1 MSFWNEVLAPDGSV
15 REDYR
20 ELFSRIAA
28 LGKPA
33 LRQLDDRLEATM
45 REMGVTFSVGKRT
58 GWGRKPW
65 ECDLLPQIFRAEEW
79 AAISAGIRQRF
90 RAFELFLQ
98 DVYGKKEILR
108 DGYLPV
114 QVVLGSPYY
123 QRPAATGLPRPDG
136 SFLHLSG
143 LALSRSQDGSLIVQH
158 HYFANASG
166 ISYMMQ
172 NRRALSRVMAR
183 FFSGFSI
190 RSISDT
196 TTNILESL
204 RNCSGNGDSLT
215 VLLSPG
221 EGSAAYSEHSFLARR
236 MGIPLVQ
243 GRDLLVHNDRVFLKT
258 ISGLERV
265 EVIYTRVA
273 DPWID
278 PLVFRP
284 DSLLGVPGLVQC
296 IRKGTA
302 QVLNA
307 IGTQLADDRA
317 LLPFSNRIIRY
328 YLGEKPLL
336 PTMPTFWLG
345 DIDQREMVLENIE
358 DYSIRPLYGERI
370 LSPPQGSDFGEAKK
384 RRLLS
389 EISPRFSA
397 FVAQPRIITAATRC
411 FPGGKPAERLQDH
424 LVFALRQPSDS
435 WEIFPGALTRVS
447 SADSGFVASELG
459 GGSKDSWVL
468 SSTSPLADSSADSA
482 KHSETRPPINLVT
495 SRVAE
500 SFYWLGRYLE
510 RAASLA
516 NMNATIESLETE
528 ELNPTEQKLYRPVWN
543 QMLPPL
549 DNSEQITKRTLSSPK
564 GRYLLTAD
572 SNQSGSLINSVMK
585 AAANAGSVQES
596 LSVEASSVLSE
607 LEEAFASSPFRPSLP
622 EEKLVALSRSLCEK
636 ARTLVP
642 LFFGVAESTMVADG
656 GWRFCI
662 IGQLV
667 ERAIVTANALTSMFA
682 DLAATPSSLR
692 GDHAVEIRLS
702 AFLRLLTSRDAY
714 RRVYQ
719 MRIEPPLVASL
730 LWDNPTVPR
739 AVRYC
744 LERSSSLLVASGAD
758 LAKPT
763 RKTLYEI
770 DDLLASL
777 RNIQWDTLSNLSSL
791 SSPNPKEKNQK
802 EKNPLVETM
811 QSLLQK
817 TLAIHDCI
825 TDGFLNHQIH
835 MQEEPQPLL
844 RGIL

>member
-1 MSFWNEVLAPDGSV
+1 MNPHSFSSLASDSGMSPVWNELFDEEHLI
-15 REDYR
+15 REEYR
-20 ELFSRIAA
+20 ELFSRIKSLSKAN
-28 LGKPA
+28 

-45 REMGVTFSVGKRT
+45 REMGVTFSVGKRS
-58 GWGRKPW
+58 GWGSRPW
-65 ECDLLPQIFRAEEW
+65 ECDLMPQIFQALEW
-79 AAISAGIRQRF
+79 ATISEGIKQRF
-90 RAFELFLQ
+90 RAFEHFLQ
-98 DVYGKKEILR
+98 DVYGKKEILH

-123 QRPAATGLPRPDG
+123 QRPAATGLPRPSG

-143 LALSRSQDGSLIVQH
+143 VALSRSDTGSFLVQH

-183 FFSGFSI
+183 FFSGYSI

-196 TTNILESL
+196 PTDILETL
-204 RNCSGNGDSLT
+204 RQCSGNGDPLT

-243 GRDLLVHNDRVFLKT
+243 GHDLLVHNDCVFLKT

-273 DPWID
+273 DSWID

-302 QVLNA
+302 QVVNA

-336 PTMPTFWLG
+336 PTIPTYWLG
-345 DIDQREMVLENIE
+345 DIDQREMVLENLQ
-358 DYSIRPLYGERI
+358 DYAIRPLYGEKI
-370 LSPPQGSDFGEAKK
+370 LTPPPDVDFGATKK
-384 RRLLS
+384 RRVVN
-389 EISPRFSA
+389 EISSRFSS
-397 FVAQPRIITAATRC
+397 FVAQPRNASAATLC
-411 FPGGKPAERLQDH
+411 FPGGSPRARLQDH
-424 LVFALRQPSDS
+424 LIFALRQSPSS
-435 WEIFPGALTRVS
+435 WEVFPGALTRIS
-447 SADSGFVASELG
+447 SEASGFVASELG
-459 GGSKDSWVL
+459 GGSKDTWVL
-468 SSTSPLADSSADSA
+468 SSSHPEIDTVSDAP
-482 KHSETRPPINLVT
+482 KHAETRPPINLVT

-516 NMNATIESLETE
+516 NMNTTIEGLETE

-549 DNSEQITKRTLSSPK
+549 DHSEQITKRTLSSAK
-564 GRYLLTAD
+564 GRFLLTAD
-572 SNQSGSLINSVMK
+572 INQSGSLINSVKK
-585 AAANAGSVQES
+585 AASNAGSVQES

-607 LEEAFASSPFRPSLP
+607 LETEFFKFPFRLSLTEEKMAAASSQ
-622 EEKLVALSRSLCEK
+622 LCEK
-636 ARTLVP
+636 ARTLIP
-642 LFFGVAESTMVADG
+642 QFFGVAESTMVADG
-656 GWRFCI
+656 GWRFCL
-662 IGQLV
+662 IGQLM
-667 ERAIVTANALTSMFA
+667 ERAIVTANALSSMYA
-682 DLAATPSSLR
+682 DLVNTPQPLV
-692 GDHAVEIRLS
+692 GDHAMEIRLS

-719 MRIEPPLVASL
+719 MRIEPANVASL
-730 LWDNPTVPR
+730 LWDNPMVPR

-744 LERSSSLLVASGAD
+744 LEHCSLYLIASGAD
-758 LAKPT
+758 RSDST
-763 RKTLYEI
+763 RKTLHQI
-770 DDLLASL
+770 NALLSTIHQTRWDSL
-777 RNIQWDTLSNLSSL
+777 VDTAFSL
-791 SSPNPKEKNQK
+791 PSKEKK
-802 EKNPLVETM
+802 SLTETM
-811 QSLLQK
+811 QSLLSQ
-817 TLAIHDCI
+817 TLALHDCI

-835 MQEEPQPLL
+835 MQQPL
-844 RGIL
+844 